1 MVSTKLMK
9 FELFTDSAVFETIDA
24 DKWNGMLKSA
34 ATDVIFLTWEWQSL
48 WWRHIN
54 PGEMLVLAFSDGE
67 QGPQALVPL
76 FRSSAEDGSQVLS
89 IIGCEEIS
97 DYLDVI
103 APSRYED
110 AVCSQFLAFI
120 TSSEAPHW
128 DRIQLCNLPRNS
140 TAVRVLAH
148 HAQKAGFHVETRVQA
163 RCPSIELPKS
173 WDEYL
178 AGLDKKQR
186 HELRRK
192 IRKAEAQAAS
202 WRVSDPAS
210 HDLASDMASF
220 VRLHRL
226 SDPDKNLFMDEA
238 MTAFFLDMAQ
248 AISQRGWLHLSFL
261 EQESE
266 QIAGLLS
273 FDYNNHFQVYNS
285 GYDAS
290 RYSAISPGIV
300 LIGYCIRHAIEL
312 QRHTFDFL
320 RGEEEYKYRLGAR
333 PTDIYELTIQR
344 NGA

>member
-1 MVSTKLMK
+1 MK
-9 FELFTDSAVFETIDA
+9 IELFTDSAVYDTIDA
-24 DKWNGMLKSA
+24 DRWNGILRSA
-34 ATDVIFLTWEWQSL
+34 ATNVIFLTWEWQSL
-48 WWRHIN
+48 WWRHVK
-54 PGEMLVLAFSDGE
+54 PGEMLVLAFSDRDE
-67 QGPQALVPL
+67 GPQAIVPL

-89 IIGCEEIS
+89 IIGCEDIS
-97 DYLDVI
+97 DYLDFIV
-103 APSRYED
+103 PPPFED
-110 AVCSQFLAFI
+110 AVCSQLLAFI
-120 TSSEAPHW
+120 TSSDAPYW
-128 DRIQLCNLPRNS
+128 DRIQLCNLPGNS
-140 TAVRVLAH
+140 TALRVLAD
-148 HAQKAGFHVETRVQA
+148 HARKAGLQVETRVQA

-192 IRKAEAQAAS
+192 MRKAEAEAAS
-202 WRVSDPAS
+202 WRVSDPRL
-210 HDLASDMASF
+210 HDLASDMESF
-220 VRLHRL
+220 VTLHRL
-226 SDPDKNLFMDEA
+226 SDPDKNLFMDAA
-238 MTAFFLDMAQ
+238 MQAFFFDMAQ

-261 EQESE
+261 ERGDE

-290 RYSAISPGIV
+290 RHGALSPGIV

-333 PTDIYELTIQR
+333 PTDIFELTIQR